1 MQAPADKQERAAIE
15 RPVGFRRFRYLI
27 DILVLAAGTLAAE
40 NVCERIFAP
49 TDFRSGVL
57 VDLISKVPAFLI
69 AWLLLRLR
77 GESLASIGLKAPR
90 SWTRAFMLGL
100 LVAASVFA
108 AVFVSEKFGYR
119 RNLTAFNALQGNL
132 ELTLYQ
138 ICYVLIG
145 AGFYEEFMF
154 RGFLFQGLAMFL
166 GGTRAAWIAACV
178 NQAALFGWAHAYQ
191 NPLGIAITGTI
202 GLIMG
207 VLFLVGGR
215 NLWPLI
221 IGHGLYDASRTI
233 LFYFQGTPS
242 P

>member
-15 RPVGFRRFRYLI
+15 GTGGRRRFRYLM

-57 VDLISKVPAFLI
+57 VELVSKVPAFLI

-77 GESLASIGLKAPR
+77 GEGLASIGLKAPR
-90 SWTRAFMLGL
+90 SWTRVFMVGL
-100 LVAASVFA
+100 LVAATLFA
-108 AVFVSEKFGYR
+108 AVFVSEKLGYR
-119 RNLTAFNALQGNL
+119 RNLTAFNGLQGNL

-138 ICYVLIG
+138 VCYVLIG

-178 NQAALFGWAHAYQ
+178 IQAVLFGWAHAYQ

-207 VLFLVGGR
+207 VLFLAGGR
-215 NLWPLI
+215 NLWPVI

>member
-1 MQAPADKQERAAIE
+1 
-15 RPVGFRRFRYLI
+15 
-27 DILVLAAGTLAAE
+27 
-40 NVCERIFAP
+40 
-49 TDFRSGVL
+49 
-57 VDLISKVPAFLI
+57 
-69 AWLLLRLR
+69 
-77 GESLASIGLKAPR
+77 
-90 SWTRAFMLGL
+90 MLGL
-100 LVAASVFA
+100 LVAASIFA
-108 AVFVSEKFGYR
+108 AVFVSEKLGSR

-154 RGFLFQGLAMFL
+154 RGFLFQGLATFL
-166 GGTRAAWIAACV
+166 GGSRAAWIAVCAI
-178 NQAALFGWAHAYQ
+178 QAALFGWLHAYQ
-191 NPLGIAITGTI
+191 NAFGIAITGTI

-207 VLFLVGGR
+207 VLFLVCGR

-233 LFYFQGTPS
+233 LFYFQGTSS